1 MSLVVMGQAAR
12 AAAFE
17 LAVTSTASKNQ
28 ALLAMADELE
38 AQQAAILQANQL
50 DISAGRD
57 AGLSETRET

>member
-1 MSLVVMGQAAR
+1 MSLVAMGQAAR

-38 AQQAAILQANQL
+38 ASKPPSWLPMQL
-50 DISAGRD
+50 ISMPGVMPA
-57 AGLSETRET
+57 SVKPC